1 MVHVH
6 VQKCFD
12 AEAVATDKLLAGD
25 LTADFETE
33 FDAL

>member
-6 VQKCFD
+6 VQKCFE